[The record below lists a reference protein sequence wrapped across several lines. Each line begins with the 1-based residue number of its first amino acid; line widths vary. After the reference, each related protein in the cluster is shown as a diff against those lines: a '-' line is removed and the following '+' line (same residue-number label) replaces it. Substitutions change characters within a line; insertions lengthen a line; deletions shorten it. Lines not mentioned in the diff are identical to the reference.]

1 MTILSEIA
9 EDESGWWI
17 ELHAWG
23 LEENGITS
31 LDDCALGSEAGIAA
45 FNPGISPESIHP
57 VVDQSDLQSQFIID
71 WSGDAVCFLRFAGQD
86 TLALQCCE
94 FGEGCWVQAPLPW
107 QSLFSYF
114 FASPWCKSDCPTPG
128 EENWDCTFG
137 TLEGFVLDSLGFG
150 TPGYWVAGADPL
162 GTLEFHTTTDD
173 QGRYSVEVCSRVHE
187 IWATS
192 YPWGGEETA
201 HVVIQT
207 EPDSTYQADFVQGTV
222 GVEGGTPA
230 TPAGRAL
237 LSNYPNPFNPETRI
251 RWRLPPGFTASAVL
265 RVFNLLG
272 EELRAFWIPAG
283 RREGELRW
291 DGRDTR
297 GKDVPGGIYLTQL
310 ESEGRPMAVDRML
323 LLR

>member
-1 MTILSEIA
+1 
-9 EDESGWWI
+9 
-17 ELHAWG
+17 
-23 LEENGITS
+23 
-31 LDDCALGSEAGIAA
+31 
-45 FNPGISPESIHP
+45 
-57 VVDQSDLQSQFIID
+57 
-71 WSGDAVCFLRFAGQD
+71 
-86 TLALQCCE
+86 
-94 FGEGCWVQAPLPW
+94 
-107 QSLFSYF
+107 
-114 FASPWCKSDCPTPG
+114 
-128 EENWDCTFG
+128 
-137 TLEGFVLDSLGFG
+137 
-150 TPGYWVAGADPL
+150 
-162 GTLEFHTTTDD
+162 
-173 QGRYSVEVCSRVHE
+173 
-187 IWATS
+187 
-192 YPWGGEETA
+192 
-201 HVVIQT
+201 VIQT